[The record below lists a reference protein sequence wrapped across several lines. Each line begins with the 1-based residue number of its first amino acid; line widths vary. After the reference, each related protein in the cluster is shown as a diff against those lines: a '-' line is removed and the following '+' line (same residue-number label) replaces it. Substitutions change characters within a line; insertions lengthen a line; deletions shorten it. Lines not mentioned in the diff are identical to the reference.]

1 MRYQYHYGITHT
13 NFTGLLPEHS
23 LNCSTTL
30 LYHACEQHCW
40 SNNIFPIVLIVLTI
54 LFSNDEAT
62 IGLFMVVNWERKKV
76 VVLKEHEPA
85 WHSGV
90 ARGKQ
95 RGATAP
101 LLTSECCLSENI
113 NACRKIGWSKTAN
126 WSRTTY
132 TLMLLYFTNNN
143 FLLSVFSIN

>member
-1 MRYQYHYGITHT
+1 MRYQYHGYKFHRVVAWTFLELFNNIVV
-13 NFTGLLPEHS
+13 S
-23 LNCSTTL
+23 CM
-30 LYHACEQHCW
+30 YEQHCW

-90 ARGKQ
+90 ARGEQ

-101 LLTSECCLSENI
+101 HLTSECCLSENL

-126 WSRTTY
+126 
-132 TLMLLYFTNNN
+132 
-143 FLLSVFSIN
+143 